1 MKVIYVKIP
10 PLGHEKTKPI
20 YGHWLEVYG
29 QIVLLGFERAINL

>member
-1 MKVIYVKIP
+1 MTFGYPYV
-10 PLGHEKTKPI
+10 EKTKPI